1 MSESQ
6 QDQYVNPGENKGGI
20 FLALFQSSR
29 AFLLL
34 IAMFLQIL
42 LSPIG
47 YPNSIVPLILREIII
62 ITAIFMAAD
71 TKRHLTIGLSLGI
84 PSFILLLVAHGTD
97 NVVIGWVSYGV
108 VVILYLYIIRRML
121 NQVFNSPVVTVNTI
135 AMAICCYV
143 LLGQMWMLF
152 YAPLAVYDPGAFSV
166 PIVNDGSGAGITL
179 TYFSY
184 VTLTTLG
191 YGDISPVSTWARS
204 LAILEALTG
213 TLFLAV
219 LISRL
224 VGTYRSR
231 AEREKLEKLLGK

>member
-6 QDQYVNPGENKGGI
+6 QGQNVDPVQGEVRVINILLHK
-20 FLALFQSSR
+20 SR

-34 IAMFLQIL
+34 VAMFLQIL

-47 YPNSIVPLILREIII
+47 YPDSILPLIMREFIVL
-62 ITAIFMAAD
+62 AAVFMVAD
-71 TKRHLTIGLSLGI
+71 TRRHLTIGLSLGI
-84 PSFILLLVAHGTD
+84 PSFIMLLISNGTVTPVTD
-97 NVVIGWVSYGV
+97 FIAYIMVLA
-108 VVILYLYIIRRML
+108 LYLYVIRLML
-121 NQVFNSPVVTVNTI
+121 NHVFTAKVVTVNTI
-135 AMAICCYV
+135 AMALCIYV
-143 LLGQMWMLF
+143 LLGQVWMLF
-152 YAPLAVYDPGAFSV
+152 YAPRAAYDPGAFTQT
-166 PIVNDGSGAGITL
+166 IVQEGSDSGITM

-191 YGDISPVSTWARS
+191 YGDISPVSPMARS

-224 VGTYRSR
+224 VGTYRSQ
-231 AEREKLEKLLGK
+231 EDREKMKKLFGE